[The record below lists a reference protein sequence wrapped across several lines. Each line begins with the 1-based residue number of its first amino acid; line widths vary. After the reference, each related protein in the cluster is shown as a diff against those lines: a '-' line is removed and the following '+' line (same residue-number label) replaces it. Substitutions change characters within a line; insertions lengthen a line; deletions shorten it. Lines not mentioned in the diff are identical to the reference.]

1 MSLEQDTTTPSQL
14 APTSSLSV
22 SSSSQVT
29 RSLYNSYHSQLDSLK
44 RLPVPYGDLYHSLSA
59 FDSSPID
66 AINAIFRKAASD
78 LSAWLETAEMT
89 VYGLEVDVEQDGISD
104 GRDVGE
110 IDVMMNR
117 FQPNISMLVELGDKM
132 RSKVGITEI
141 DTSLQSDDDVLAEAP
156 MTEQELHQTIQ
167 AIESSW
173 NSLKAMVAKVKG
185 ILASI
190 RTRGDHLTRMENVLA
205 EIEEIGL
212 KMDSFQEERMR
223 CTPDQ
228 GTPGSARSPPSP
240 TLSLS
245 STTTETMTVA
255 SEGAQSKQ
263 RNTEVLTLL
272 DSRIELLGPVV
283 QSLAAEIEAQSA
295 GDTEKDGLLDQF
307 RQLIKLWEDLKA
319 RREKIGEEIKE
330 ERWLGVF
337 DQVAGQV
344 ESMMESMDRAIIHCK
359 GLIDQ
364 IKNMVRE
371 KVIPT
376 APIDRDHL
384 YTIFKSFEAKHKYY
398 APAVNKMLNMLENGI
413 ETRMTRNPDVIQKH
427 RAMKATWE
435 QLRGRLDRVELD
447 LNDIESMLDIL
458 DASIPSYISTPPA
471 QLPEKPLFA
480 MRRPQTQADWKPPN
494 PPTLF
499 QPSHQTQQPQRGR
512 RPPPAPSAPT
522 LQSPTQSS
530 LRSRTRSP
538 LNVPPQH
545 RPWSPAPSVSSMSSM
560 LSPNMNTN
568 YRAHSRS
575 PSRSPSRANSDKPR
589 PWCPSTKTT
598 SPSIPGIP
606 YSPSAASTYTP
617 RSTSSM
623 GNRRDASPS
632 PAPSLSRSASVIS
645 RSRSTSCTPSLNRS
659 QSELKPIFSPVGSLS
674 KLSSGVQS
682 TSSSSSA
689 AAPGTVST
697 IAFGRKTQLKLPPP
711 VVTNSTR
718 LRQNSAPG
726 SAPPHIQSISP
737 MTRSRASSSVA
748 AITTATT
755 TQSSSSARPPV
766 SSPLMARSRR
776 SSMQNGQSSQATDDQ
791 VLYRHR
797 RPSLGAPKPI
807 SSTYDLDR
815 LDSAYGSVP
824 GSAVGHGNPVFD
836 EPASPSASSSSSI
849 SSLGRAQSTQQQQPR
864 RPSRSGLPSL
874 MKEMSI
880 KVTGTVAT
888 RPYVAI
894 RGDVLDDEFA
904 KIVNASPVQMQI
916 RRLGEGKYYFGG
928 KVEEVSTGGYST
940 VGGKM
945 VLCRLMEHGRP
956 TTAGTEEDSGVSSGG
971 SHSGTE
977 DAIQQQLKQRQPI
990 GSRQVPTAAK
1000 TLRRPEPAAQRNARS
1015 RATSMTNTP
1024 STTTAATAAANGKNK
1039 KVMVRVGGGWQ
1050 DLDLFLLDHYSLTN
1064 ESVALRGLDH

>member
-1 MSLEQDTTTPSQL
+1 MSSEHETAASPQWAPSSTTQSTISQY
-14 APTSSLSV
+14 T
-22 SSSSQVT
+22 
-29 RSLYNSYHSQLDSLK
+29 SYHSQLDSLK
-44 RLPVPYGDLYHSLSA
+44 RLPVPYGDLYHTLSA
-59 FDSSPID
+59 FDTTPID
-66 AINAIFRKAASD
+66 AVGAIFRKAALD
-78 LSAWLETAEMT
+78 LNAWLETAEMT
-89 VYGLEVDVEQDGISD
+89 IYGLEMDVEQDGVSD

-117 FQPNISMLVELGDKM
+117 FQPNISMLIELKDKM
-132 RSKVGITEI
+132 RPKIHTAAIGTTLPP
-141 DTSLQSDDDVLAEAP
+141 DDDDVLTEAP
-156 MTEQELHQTIQ
+156 MTEQELQETVQ
-167 AIESSW
+167 GVESSW
-173 NSLKAMVAKVKG
+173 NSLKAMVVKVKG
-185 ILASI
+185 ILASL
-190 RTRGDHLTRMENVLA
+190 RTRGDHLTRMENVLG

-212 KMDSFQEERMR
+212 KMDSFQEERTR
-223 CTPDQ
+223 CTPDV
-228 GTPGSARSPPSP
+228 GTPKSARSPPSP

-245 STTTETMTVA
+245 STTTETMTVS
-255 SEGAQSKQ
+255 SEGTQSKQ

-272 DSRIELLGPVV
+272 DSRIELLEPVI
-283 QSLAAEIEAQSA
+283 QSLTTEIEAQST

-307 RQLIKLWEDLKA
+307 RQLTKLWVDLKT

-413 ETRMTRNPDVIQKH
+413 ESRMTRNADVIQKH

-458 DASIPSYISTPPA
+458 DASIPSYLPTPPS

-480 MRRPQTQADWKPPN
+480 MRKPQTQADWKAPSPPA
-494 PPTLF
+494 LF

-512 RPPPAPSAPT
+512 RPPPAATTST
-522 LQSPTQSS
+522 LQNPTQSS
-530 LRSRTRSP
+530 LRSRARSP
-538 LNVPPQH
+538 LNVAPPPPR
-545 RPWSPAPSVSSMSSM
+545 RPWSPAPSVGSMSSM

-575 PSRSPSRANSDKPR
+575 PSPTPSRANSDKLR

-606 YSPSAASTYTP
+606 YAPSAASTYSS

-623 GNRRDASPS
+623 GHRRDTSPS
-632 PAPSLSRSASVIS
+632 PAPLGRSASVMS
-645 RSRSTSCTPSLNRS
+645 RNRSSSCTPSLNRTP
-659 QSELKPIFSPVGSLS
+659 SELRPVFSPAGSLS

-682 TSSSSSA
+682 SSTMSA
-689 AAPGTVST
+689 VAEAASGSI
-697 IAFGRKTQLKLPPP
+697 IAFGRKSQLKLPPP

-726 SAPPHIQSISP
+726 PAPPQFRSVSP
-737 MTRSRASSSVA
+737 MARNRDSSATNASTATSSS
-748 AITTATT
+748 
-755 TQSSSSARPPV
+755 RPPV
-766 SSPLMARSRR
+766 FSTQGARSRR
-776 SSMQNGQSSQATDDQ
+776 SSMQNGQSNQASDDQ
-791 VLYRHR
+791 LLNRHR
-797 RPSLGAPKPI
+797 RPSVGTTKSN

-824 GSAVGHGNPVFD
+824 GSAIGNGHPVFD
-836 EPASPSASSSSSI
+836 EPASPSASSSSSV
-849 SSLGRAQSTQQQQPR
+849 SSLSRTTYTQQQQQLR
-864 RPSRSGLPSL
+864 QSSKMSLPSL
-874 MKEMSI
+874 MKEMSFN
-880 KVTGTVAT
+880 KTTSKPYAAT
-888 RPYVAI
+888 

-904 KIVNASPVQMQI
+904 RIVNASPIQMQV

-928 KVEEVSTGGYST
+928 KVEELSTGGYSA

-956 TTAGTEEDSGVSSGG
+956 APAAKDGTEEDSGVSSGG
-971 SHSGTE
+971 SHSGIE
-977 DAIQQQLKQRQPI
+977 DAIREQQLKQQLQQSNASQQTPAA
-990 GSRQVPTAAK
+990 AAK
-1000 TLRRPEPAAQRNARS
+1000 TLRRPEPAAQRNTRT
-1015 RATSMTNTP
+1015 RATSTG
-1024 STTTAATAAANGKNK
+1024 SATSGKSR

-1050 DLDLFLLDHYSLTN
+1050 DLDLFLLDHYSLTK
-1064 ESVALRGLDH
+1064 ESASLRSGVNY

>member
-494 PPTLF
+494 PPTFADTTIPNPVISTF
-499 QPSHQTQQPQRGR
+499 QDTITLER
-512 RPPPAPSAPT
+512 SAPT
-522 LQSPTQSS
+522 STL
-530 LRSRTRSP
+530 
-538 LNVPPQH
+538 VPCAVCQH
-545 RPWSPAPSVSSMSSM
+545 
-560 LSPNMNTN
+560 
-568 YRAHSRS
+568 
-575 PSRSPSRANSDKPR
+575 
-589 PWCPSTKTT
+589 TKTT

-766 SSPLMARSRR
+766 FSPLMARSRR

-990 GSRQVPTAAK
+990 GSRQVPTATK

>member
-1 MSLEQDTTTPSQL
+1 MISVQGATASTQL
-14 APTSSLSV
+14 APSSTRTIRSNGTS
-22 SSSSQVT
+22 
-29 RSLYNSYHSQLDSLK
+29 SLYNSYHSQLDSLK
-44 RLPVPYGDLYHSLSA
+44 RLPVPYGDLYHTLSA
-59 FDSSPID
+59 FDVTPID
-66 AINAIFRKAASD
+66 AIGAIFRKAALD

-89 VYGLEVDVEQDGISD
+89 VYGLEMDVEQDGVSD

-117 FQPNISMLVELGDKM
+117 FQPNISMLIELRDKI
-132 RSKVGITEI
+132 RPKLHTTAADVNLASE
-141 DTSLQSDDDVLAEAP
+141 DDDVLTEAP
-156 MTEQELHQTIQ
+156 MTEQELQETVQTV
-167 AIESSW
+167 ESGW
-173 NSLKAMVAKVKG
+173 NSLKTMVVKVKG

-190 RTRGDHLTRMENVLA
+190 RTRGDHLTRMENVLG

-212 KMDSFQEERMR
+212 KMDSFQEERTR
-223 CTPDQ
+223 STPDV

-245 STTTETMTVA
+245 STTTETMTVS
-255 SEGAQSKQ
+255 SEVTQSKQ

-272 DSRIELLGPVV
+272 DSRIELLEPVI
-283 QSLAAEIEAQSA
+283 QSLAVEVEAQSA

-307 RQLIKLWEDLKA
+307 RQLTKLWVDLKA

-364 IKNMVRE
+364 IKNMVKE
-371 KVIPT
+371 KIIPT

-413 ETRMTRNPDVIQKH
+413 ESRMTRNADVIQKH

-435 QLRGRLDRVELD
+435 QLRGSLDRVELD

-458 DASIPSYISTPPA
+458 DASIPSYLPTPPS

-480 MRRPQTQADWKPPN
+480 MRKSQAQADWKAPSPPA
-494 PPTLF
+494 LF

-512 RPPPAPSAPT
+512 RPPPATTTST
-522 LQSPTQSS
+522 FQNPTQSS

-538 LNVPPQH
+538 LNVAPPPR
-545 RPWSPAPSVSSMSSM
+545 RPWSPAPSVGSMSSL

-575 PSRSPSRANSDKPR
+575 PSPTPSRANSDKLR

-606 YSPSAASTYTP
+606 YAPSAASTYSP

-623 GNRRDASPS
+623 GFRRDASPS
-632 PAPSLSRSASVIS
+632 PAPLNRSASVMARN
-645 RSRSTSCTPSLNRS
+645 RSSSCAPSLNRTP
-659 QSELKPIFSPVGSLS
+659 SELRPVFSPAGSLS
-674 KLSSGVQS
+674 KLSSGAP
-682 TSSSSSA
+682 SSSLTPA
-689 AAPGTVST
+689 VAEATTDST
-697 IAFGRKTQLKLPPP
+697 IAFGRKAQLKLPPP

-726 SAPPHIQSISP
+726 AAPPQFRSVSP
-737 MTRSRASSSVA
+737 MARNRDSSTA
-748 AITTATT
+748 TATT
-755 TQSSSSARPPV
+755 TTIASSSRLPV
-766 SSPLMARSRR
+766 YPTQGAQSRR
-776 SSMQNGQSSQATDDQ
+776 SSMQNGQSNQAYADQ
-791 VLYRHR
+791 LLNRHR
-797 RPSLGAPKPI
+797 RPSVGATK
-807 SSTYDLDR
+807 SAASVYDLDR

-824 GSAVGHGNPVFD
+824 GSAIGNGNPVFD
-836 EPASPSASSSSSI
+836 EPASPSASSSSSV
-849 SSLGRAQSTQQQQPR
+849 SSLSRATYTQQQQQIR
-864 RPSRSGLPSL
+864 QSSKTSLPSM

-880 KVTGTVAT
+880 NKPAPK
-888 RPYVAI
+888 PYVAT

-904 KIVNASPVQMQI
+904 RIVNASPIHMQV

-928 KVEEVSTGGYST
+928 KVEELNKGGYSA

-956 TTAGTEEDSGVSSGG
+956 AAKGAEEDSGVSSGG
-971 SHSGTE
+971 SHSGVE
-977 DAIQQQLKQRQPI
+977 DAIQQQQLKQQQAI
-990 GSRQVPTAAK
+990 ASRQVSAAAAAK
-1000 TLRRPEPAAQRNARS
+1000 TLRRPEPAAQRNTRTRAIS
-1015 RATSMTNTP
+1015 TGSATS
-1024 STTTAATAAANGKNK
+1024 GKSR

-1050 DLDLFLLDHYSLTN
+1050 DLDLFLLDHYSLTK
-1064 ESVALRGLDH
+1064 ESGSLRGVDN